1 MGEDEDQYE
10 IIDKNIGAKRGSFA
24 QIMLARAPGR
34 GARVIMKCI
43 PLKGSSKKCQLH
55 ALKEAEILQRLVHP
69 HIVGF
74 IDSFLYRGS
83 LVIVQEWCE
92 RKDLRLLLVK
102 KKYQKQYLQEETI
115 RRGIFEIVKAVA
127 YLHRK
132 EFLHRDLKC
141 ANCFLTANN
150 QMKIGDFGHACW
162 MFADSKEHHL
172 LSGSYK
178 TKNNMAPEVCLGMPH
193 VAASDIYQISLIA
206 YEMAALSRPVYNEN
220 KLLEECAEPRRQ
232 ESNVGGQSG
241 ATWNAALFAV
251 PARIPEHYSDD
262 LNALIMH
269 MMDGEKLERPTA
281 ESLERHVFLAPPTAR
296 GKQHA
301 GKQNKIKCAQD
312 LRSAGAAEKMRYLKR
327 QLEFLQW

>member
-1 MGEDEDQYE
+1 VGEDEDQYE

-150 QMKIGDFGHACW
+150 QM
-162 MFADSKEHHL
+162 
-172 LSGSYK
+172 
-178 TKNNMAPEVCLGMPH
+178 
-193 VAASDIYQISLIA
+193 
-206 YEMAALSRPVYNEN
+206 
-220 KLLEECAEPRRQ
+220 
-232 ESNVGGQSG
+232 
-241 ATWNAALFAV
+241 AT
-251 PARIPEHYSDD
+251 
-262 LNALIMH
+262 
-269 MMDGEKLERPTA
+269 
-281 ESLERHVFLAPPTAR
+281 
-296 GKQHA
+296 HA
-301 GKQNKIKCAQD
+301 GCLPIRRSTTYYQDPIRRRIIWHPRYAWGCRMWLPVIYIK
-312 LRSAGAAEKMRYLKR
+312 SV
-327 QLEFLQW
+327 